1 MLPPL
6 AFLRTHTLED
16 YPMLARYPLEEWQ
29 RSKHLYVTEK
39 DWKSFTNPI
48 STSKTE
54 LAAWLRAAD
63 GEVHESSWDRRSETS
78 TDLPANPFGQLS
90 ARSSYASKPPP
101 NQVNIS
107 GSSTSQGNSPN
118 PKASPKTPPVSDTMA
133 TRHRHMLMSGLPIDA
148 LDTRQKM
155 NVLAG

>member
-6 AFLRTHTLED
+6 AFPLTHILKD
-16 YPMLARYPLEEWQ
+16 FPMLARYPLEEWQ
-29 RSKHLYVTEK
+29 RSKHLHMTEK

-48 STSKTE
+48 FTSKTE
-54 LAAWLRAAD
+54 LDAWLRAAD

-78 TDLPANPFGQLS
+78 TDLPANPSGQLS
-90 ARSSYASKPPP
+90 ARSSYASKPSP
-101 NQVNIS
+101 NQVNRS

-133 TRHRHMLMSGLPIDA
+133 TRQRHMLMSGLP
-148 LDTRQKM
+148 LTHWTRAKRCM
-155 NVLAG
+155 S